1 MKKVLG
7 NKVAIVL
14 FLLPALV
21 LFVGMIIIP
30 IIMSGYYSLL
40 DWDGVGEGT
49 FTGLKNYVALFQN
62 PTTGFG
68 KAAVNSLI
76 LAVVATAGQLPI
88 ALFFALI
95 LSRGIKGENVFLTI
109 YFIPVMLS
117 GTIIAQLWMK
127 IYHPQYGMLNGFLK
141 SIGLEQLCGNWL
153 GDKNTAL
160 IAIVVPIIWQFIGYH
175 MLLMYAGIKSISS
188 DIREAALIDGASEW
202 QLAFKITIP
211 LIKPILKVCVLF
223 AITGALKLFDLIY
236 VLTGGGPA
244 HATEVPGTLLVTT
257 IFQRYKYGL
266 GSAIA
271 IFIIAECFVFA
282 LIIQKLFKG
291 EEY

>member
-7 NKVAIVL
+7 NKVAIIL
-14 FLLPALV
+14 FLLPAVV

-40 DWDGVGEGT
+40 DWDGVGKAE
-49 FTGLKNYVALFQN
+49 FAGLKNYVALFQS

-68 KAAVNSLI
+68 KAVVNSLV
-76 LAVVATAGQLPI
+76 LAVAATMGQLPV

-95 LSRGIKGENVFLTI
+95 LSRGVKGENVFLTI

-127 IYHPQYGMLNGFLK
+127 IYNPQYGMLNGFLK
-141 SIGLEQLCGNWL
+141 SIGLGQLCGNWL
-153 GDKNTAL
+153 GDKSTAL

-188 DIREAALIDGASEW
+188 DIREAALIDGANEW

-271 IFIIAECFVFA
+271 VFIIAECFVFA
-282 LIIQKLFKG
+282 LIIQKIFKG
-291 EEY
+291 EDY